1 MSDLL
6 PFNQAHMAVAA
17 AKLEAIANN
26 LGSLNKSFSAGTP
39 GAANM
44 ERTGLSA
51 IAYDDVSSTM
61 QSITLKDED
70 FLLTKEIQVVPA
82 KQTLHQYVVKT
93 NVGSDIDVWG
103 MENMIPQENAANYMR
118 VAEVIKVMGIRK
130 SITHLAQ
137 QVNDVGGYM
146 LDLEAENEENAL
158 LTLNNGLERALYNG
172 GDNYIDASGNV
183 DTQIASNPNGPVR
196 TIRGIQA
203 QIREG
208 NVDARGIIG
217 DFIGYAN
224 NRSTVIDNQ
233 GQTLTRNVL
242 DDMVTAVN
250 GNKNEVEEIHS
261 TQEQMRLFR
270 AALFPMDRGDV
281 GASYAIR
288 GSDIS
293 TINKKGFDIGTS
305 GGPVRAISTIFKYEL
320 AYLVPMVG
328 STGASV
334 AVPTVPTA
342 AQSAG
347 VTQFKSGDIIKY
359 RVQACNVNG
368 RSDGSAELSV
378 TIAADGNNVTLTI
391 PAQAGVEYFR
401 VYRLNNGEVTGFV
414 NKSFIYNH
422 RFIGN
427 VVAARQGSTL
437 FTDAQAILPGL
448 DAMVF
453 LPKKEKR
460 AKLAAI
466 GPRVSRID
474 FGIRGL
480 AAERGYVSYV
490 ASVLE
495 QPRAHGLLTNVAA
508 EFKS

>member
-1 MSDLL
+1 MSTPL

-51 IAYDDVSSTM
+51 VAYDDVSSTL
-61 QSITLKDED
+61 QSITLKDDD
-70 FLLTKEIQVVPA
+70 FLLTKEIQTIPA
-82 KQTLHQYVVKT
+82 KQTLHQYVLKT
-93 NVGSDIDVWG
+93 NAGSDIDVWG
-103 MENMIPQENAANYMR
+103 MENMLPQENAAQYMR

-158 LTLNNGLERALYNG
+158 ITLNNSLERALYNG
-172 GDNYIDASGNV
+172 GDSYIDASGNV
-183 DTQIASNPNGPVR
+183 DTQVASNPNGPVR
-196 TIRGIQA
+196 VIRGIQA

-208 NVDARGIIG
+208 NVDSRGIIG

-224 NRSTVIDNQ
+224 NRSTVIDNA

-250 GNKNEVEEIHS
+250 GNKNEIEEIHS

-270 AALFPMDRGDV
+270 SALFPMDRGDV

-293 TINKKGFDIGTS
+293 TVNKKGFDIGTS
-305 GGPVRAISTIFKYEL
+305 GGPVRAISTVFKFEMI
-320 AYLVPMVG
+320 YLIPQVS
-328 STGASV
+328 STGISIANPGTPSAS
-334 AVPTVPTA
+334 
-342 AQSAG
+342 QSVGLTSFKAG
-347 VTQFKSGDIIKY
+347 EIIKY
-359 RVQACNVNG
+359 RVQACSVNG

-378 TIAADGNNVTLTI
+378 TILADGNNVTLTI
-391 PAQAGVEYFR
+391 PAQSGVEYFR
-401 VYRLNNGEVTGFV
+401 VYRLNSGETTSQV
-414 NKSFIYNH
+414 NKSSIYNH

-448 DAMVF
+448 DSMVF

-460 AKLAAI
+460 TKLAAI

-480 AAERGYVSYV
+480 AQERGYVSYV
-490 ASVLE
+490 ASILE

-508 EFKS
+508 EFKV